1 MTVMSRRSWVL
12 SATALFVLVVA
23 CCCGQPLVAVPSG
36 ADFRAQAFGV
46 PGTVTVQSCSYVGGS
61 DGSHCWGDFR
71 SDVDGTTRLVEFYD
85 ADEQWHLRD
94 RVEADLISEDSNRA
108 YVRRGSLVGE
118 IACMAVMGVMVT
130 VLAVIL
136 LLAVRR
142 LQRR

>member
-1 MTVMSRRSWVL
+1 MSGSEL
-12 SATALFVLVVA
+12 S
-23 CCCGQPLVAVPSG
+23 CPLH
-36 ADFRAQAFGV
+36 
-46 PGTVTVQSCSYVGGS
+46 T
-61 DGSHCWGDFR
+61 R
-71 SDVDGTTRLVEFYD
+71 SDRLPV
-85 ADEQWHLRD
+85 ARRATGSSLRHPIRD